1 MAENSIK
8 AVDEQIP
15 GVFEMIAGTMTAFR
29 EEMEYHDRIGI
40 KIAKKTRFILR
51 AVFAT
56 LILSAVYLVYM
67 IFQMATNMSTMTTHL
82 EDMYSSFG
90 TMSRDMREITQT
102 VDSMGRN
109 ISGIPVIAESMH
121 QMDADV
127 LVMKD
132 AVHEINQS
140 ITAIDS
146 DMVKINSNMQVMTG
160 RLYNMNHSVN
170 LMGYDVNEMA
180 APVNS
185 GPMSGFWPR

>member
-1 MAENSIK
+1 MTENNLK
-8 AVDEQIP
+8 TADEEMP

-29 EEMEYHDRIGI
+29 EEMEYHDRTGI
-40 KIAKKTRFILR
+40 KIARKTRLILR

-82 EDMYSSFG
+82 EDMYSNFD
-90 TMSRDMREITQT
+90 TMSQNMHEITQT

-109 ISGIPVIAESMH
+109 ISGVPVIAESMH
-121 QMDADV
+121 QIDTDV

-140 ITAIDS
+140 INAIDG

-160 RLYNMNHSVN
+160 RLYNMNRSVN

-180 APVNS
+180 APMNS